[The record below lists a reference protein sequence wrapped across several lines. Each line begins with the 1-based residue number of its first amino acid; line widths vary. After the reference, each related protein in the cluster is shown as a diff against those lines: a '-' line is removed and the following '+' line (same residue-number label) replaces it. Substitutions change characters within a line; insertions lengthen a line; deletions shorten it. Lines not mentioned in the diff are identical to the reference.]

1 MGWEVHPDG
10 LLEVRRER
18 RRWPTCR
25 PTVGARLFALPG
37 RGLRRPAL
45 CRCLVR
51 WAALH
56 SLRRNAQNYGMTA
69 GPQRPPDVISGQSAT
84 RCSATRIAF
93 ATIVRVGFT
102 LPLVGCKEESQ
113 TTTRLLP
120 QSRP

>member
-1 MGWEVHPDG
+1 MLGVAHGD
-10 LLEVRRER
+10 
-18 RRWPTCR
+18 
-25 PTVGARLFALPG
+25 
-37 RGLRRPAL
+37 
-45 CRCLVR
+45 
-51 WAALH
+51 H
-56 SLRRNAQNYGMTA
+56 
-69 GPQRPPDVISGQSAT
+69 SAT